1 MRQAIHSKVVAS
13 APGATNEAWA
23 DVIAAAEADP
33 HARIPGSLRH
43 DHQPDVDVALSVK
56 IKSAAVLVP
65 LVTRG
70 NGFTV
75 LLTRRPEHL
84 SEHPGQVSFPGGRV
98 EPEDRGPVET
108 ALRETEEEVGLP
120 RARVEVAGRLENY
133 LVGTGYRVTPVVGFV
148 DPPAAYAPD
157 ATEVAE
163 VFEVP
168 LEFVLDPA
176 NYRREKIRT
185 PVFERHFHVL
195 EHNGHVV
202 WGATAGIL
210 VNLRDIL
217 NAPE

>member
-1 MRQAIHSKVVAS
+1 MRDNIRAQMRARTAGDVEQAWSEVTAL
-13 APGATNEAWA
+13 
-23 DVIAAAEADP
+23 AEQEPNANV
-33 HARIPGSLRH
+33 PGSYRDDENSWKDFGLTG
-43 DHQPDVDVALSVK
+43 PLKPS
-56 IKSAAVLVP
+56 AVLVP
-65 LVTRG
+65 LIERAAG
-70 NGFTV
+70 ITV
-75 LLTRRPEHL
+75 LLTRRTENL
-84 SEHPGQVSFPGGRV
+84 SSHSGQISFPGGRV